1 VAGQTPVRDLLRERQ
16 FALLVS
22 ARTLS
27 MLAVAFAPVALAFGI
42 LDLPGATPT
51 TLSVV
56 LAAESVAVVLFILV
70 GGVVADRYPRHR
82 VLQAAE
88 WVNALAHAALA
99 VMVGTERAPLWGL
112 VAAAVVSGTATAT
125 VWPALTGIV
134 PEVVPQEHLQQGNAL
149 LALGTNIAR
158 VTGLVAGGIVV
169 AAVGGGWALA
179 VASASFAC
187 SGVLVALM
195 RLPAR
200 RAAASPE
207 PALERPGNAPEGS
220 GPEPSSSGL
229 GDLRDGWDEFRSR
242 QWLWVVV
249 LQFSVLVMVFQA
261 AHLVLGPVVAREEL
275 GGPTAW
281 TAVLTGEAVGLVV
294 GVLVAM
300 RLRPRRPILLGV
312 LLTLGA
318 APPYLLLGASAPLWV
333 VVASAF
339 VLGMCFDLFGI
350 LWQTTM
356 QRVIPPA
363 SLSRVSSYDAMGSM
377 LLGPLGLVLAGP
389 AAEHVGAHRALV
401 VCGVVMVVTTLGALA
416 SPGVR
421 NLVAPGPLQADPKS
435 QTSGL
440 GPLQPD
446 PKSQTSGLGV
456 DSAPRS
462 GTSGARDS

>member
-1 VAGQTPVRDLLRERQ
+1 VADQTPVRDLLRERQ

-56 LAAESVAVVLFILV
+56 LAAESLAMVLFILV

-82 VLQAAE
+82 VLQVAE

-134 PEVVPQEHLQQGNAL
+134 PEVVPREQLQQGNAV

-169 AAVGGGWALA
+169 AGVGGGWALA
-179 VASASFAC
+179 IASAAFAC

-195 RLPAR
+195 RLPSR
-200 RAAASPE
+200 RPAAVPGSDTASGTT
-207 PALERPGNAPEGS
+207 AVTA
-220 GPEPSSSGL
+220 SSSVWA
-229 GDLRDGWDEFRSR
+229 DLRDGWDEFRSR

-249 LQFSVLVMVFQA
+249 VQFSVLVMVFQA

-281 TAVLTGEAVGLVV
+281 TAVLTGEAVGLIV

-363 SLSRVSSYDAMGSM
+363 ALSRVSSYDAMGSM

-389 AAEHVGAHRALV
+389 AAEHVGVHRALV
-401 VCGVVMVVTTLGALA
+401 VCGVVMVVTTLGALL

-421 NLVAPGPLQADPKS
+421 GLVAPGPAAVAVPVGPPEVDP
-435 QTSGL
+435 L
-440 GPLQPD
+440 APLP
-446 PKSQTSGLGV
+446 
-456 DSAPRS
+456 
-462 GTSGARDS
+462 

>member
-1 VAGQTPVRDLLRERQ
+1 MDQQTPVRDLLRERQ
-16 FALLVS
+16 FALLAS

-51 TLSVV
+51 TLSTV

-82 VLQAAE
+82 VLQVAE

-112 VAAAVVSGTATAT
+112 VAAAMVSGTATAT
-125 VWPALTGIV
+125 VWPALTGII
-134 PEVVPQEHLQQGNAL
+134 PEVVPPEHLQQGNAV
-149 LALGTNIAR
+149 LALGNNIAR
-158 VTGLVAGGIVV
+158 VAGLVAGGIVV
-169 AAVGGGWALA
+169 AGVGGGWALA
-179 VASASFAC
+179 IASASFAC

-200 RAAASPE
+200 ATSSAAGA
-207 PALERPGNAPEGS
+207 
-220 GPEPSSSGL
+220 SSSVL
-229 GDLRDGWDEFRSR
+229 ADLRDGWDEFRSR

-249 LQFSVLVMVFQA
+249 VQFSVLVMVFQA
-261 AHLVLGPVVAREEL
+261 AHLVLGPVVARAEL
-275 GGPTAW
+275 GGPKAW
-281 TAVLTGEAVGLVV
+281 TAVLTGEAVGLIV

-339 VLGMCFDLFGI
+339 VLGLCFDLFGI

-356 QRVIPPA
+356 QRLVPPA
-363 SLSRVSSYDAMGSM
+363 ALSRVSSYDAMGSL

-401 VCGVVMVVTTLGALA
+401 VCGVVMVVTTLGALT

-421 NLVAPGPLQADPKS
+421 NLVAPGPLEPGPLEPGPLAPDPLAPGPKS

-440 GPLQPD
+440 GA
-446 PKSQTSGLGV
+446 GNG
-456 DSAPRS
+456 PRS
-462 GTSGARDS
+462 GTSEVEGA

>member
-1 VAGQTPVRDLLRERQ
+1 VRDLLRERQ

-82 VLQAAE
+82 VLQVAE

-99 VMVGTERAPLWGL
+99 LMVGTQRAPLWGL

-134 PEVVPQEHLQQGNAL
+134 PEVVPSEHLQQGNAV

-169 AAVGGGWALA
+169 AGVGGGWALA
-179 VASASFAC
+179 IASLSFAC

-195 RLPAR
+195 RLPGR
-200 RAAASPE
+200 PAAGAQSG
-207 PALERPGNAPEGS
+207 PGGS
-220 GPEPSSSGL
+220 GSVL
-229 GDLRDGWDEFRSR
+229 TDLRDGWDEFRSR

-249 LQFSVLVMVFQA
+249 VQFSVLVMVFQA

-275 GGPTAW
+275 GGPSAW
-281 TAVLTGEAVGLVV
+281 TAVLTGEAVGLIA

-312 LLTLGA
+312 ALTLGA
-318 APPYLLLGASAPLWV
+318 APPYLLLGASAPLAV

-339 VLGMCFDLFGI
+339 VLGLCFDLFGI

-356 QRVIPPA
+356 QRVVPPA

-389 AAEHVGAHRALV
+389 AAEHVGAHKALV
-401 VCGVVMVVTTLGALA
+401 ACGVVMVLTTLGALA
-416 SPGVR
+416 APGVR
-421 NLVAPGPLQADPKS
+421 NLVAPGPVATGPGATEAPEDAAAP
-435 QTSGL
+435 GL
-440 GPLQPD
+440 RPL
-446 PKSQTSGLGV
+446 
-456 DSAPRS
+456 A
-462 GTSGARDS
+462 

>member
-1 VAGQTPVRDLLRERQ
+1 MADQTPVRDLLRERQ

-51 TLSVV
+51 TLSTV
-56 LAAESVAVVLFILV
+56 LAAESIAVVLFILV

-82 VLQAAE
+82 VLQVAE

-99 VMVGTERAPLWGL
+99 VMVGTEHAPLWGL
-112 VAAAVVSGTATAT
+112 AAAAVVSGTATAT

-134 PEVVPQEHLQQGNAL
+134 PEVVPPEHLQQGNAV

-158 VTGLVAGGIVV
+158 VAGLVAGGIVV
-169 AAVGGGWALA
+169 AGVGGGWALA
-179 VASASFAC
+179 IASASFAC
-187 SGVLVALM
+187 SGLLVALM

-200 RAAASPE
+200 PALVAAARSG
-207 PALERPGNAPEGS
+207 ASGSGAPEGAVS
-220 GPEPSSSGL
+220 GKAGSNSAL
-229 GDLRDGWDEFRSR
+229 ADLRDGWDEFRSR

-249 LQFSVLVMVFQA
+249 VQFSVLVMVFQA

-281 TAVLTGEAVGLVV
+281 TAVLTGEAVGLIV

-339 VLGMCFDLFGI
+339 VLGLCFDLFGI

-356 QRVIPPA
+356 QRVVPPA
-363 SLSRVSSYDAMGSM
+363 ALSRVSSYDAMGSM

-421 NLVAPGPLQADPKS
+421 NLVAPGPAAVALPVGNPEVDPVA
-435 QTSGL
+435 
-440 GPLQPD
+440 PLP
-446 PKSQTSGLGV
+446 
-456 DSAPRS
+456 
-462 GTSGARDS
+462 

>member
-1 VAGQTPVRDLLRERQ
+1 
-16 FALLVS
+16 
-22 ARTLS
+22 

-51 TLSVV
+51 TLSTV
-56 LAAESVAVVLFILV
+56 LAAESIAVVLFILV

-82 VLQAAE
+82 VLQVAE

-99 VMVGTERAPLWGL
+99 VMVGTEHAPLWGL
-112 VAAAVVSGTATAT
+112 AAAAVVSGTATAT

-134 PEVVPQEHLQQGNAL
+134 PEVVPPEHLQQGNAV

-158 VTGLVAGGIVV
+158 VAGLVAGGIVV
-169 AAVGGGWALA
+169 AGVGGGWALA
-179 VASASFAC
+179 IASASFAC
-187 SGVLVALM
+187 SGLLVALM

-200 RAAASPE
+200 PAPAAGVSGAAGSGAAASGT
-207 PALERPGNAPEGS
+207 AGPGSVLA
-220 GPEPSSSGL
+220 
-229 GDLRDGWDEFRSR
+229 DLRDGWDEFRSR

-249 LQFSVLVMVFQA
+249 VQFSVLVMVFQA
-261 AHLVLGPVVAREEL
+261 AHLVLGPVVARDEL

-281 TAVLTGEAVGLVV
+281 TAVLTGEAVGLIV

-339 VLGMCFDLFGI
+339 VLGLCFDLFGI

-356 QRVIPPA
+356 QRLVPPA
-363 SLSRVSSYDAMGSM
+363 ALSRVSSYDAMGSL

-401 VCGVVMVVTTLGALA
+401 VCGVVMVVTTLGALT
-416 SPGVR
+416 SPG
-421 NLVAPGPLQADPKS
+421 
-435 QTSGL
+435 
-440 GPLQPD
+440 
-446 PKSQTSGLGV
+446 
-456 DSAPRS
+456 
-462 GTSGARDS
+462 

>member
-1 VAGQTPVRDLLRERQ
+1 MRDLLRERQ

-82 VLQAAE
+82 VLQVAE
-88 WVNALAHAALA
+88 WVNAVAHAALA

-134 PEVVPQEHLQQGNAL
+134 PEVVPQEHLQQGNAV
-149 LALGTNIAR
+149 LALGTNVAR
-158 VTGLVAGGIVV
+158 VTGLVSGGIVV
-169 AAVGGGWALA
+169 AGVGGGWALA
-179 VASASFAC
+179 IASAAFAC

-195 RLPAR
+195 RLPSR
-200 RAAASPE
+200 RPAAA
-207 PALERPGNAPEGS
+207 PGPGRTSDGDTTSAGA
-220 GPEPSSSGL
+220 SSSVWA
-229 GDLRDGWDEFRSR
+229 DLRDGWDEFRSR

-249 LQFSVLVMVFQA
+249 VQFSVLVMVFQA

-281 TAVLTGEAVGLVV
+281 TAVLTGEAVGLIV

-339 VLGMCFDLFGI
+339 VLGVCFDLFGI

-356 QRVIPPA
+356 QRVVPPA

-389 AAEHVGAHRALV
+389 AAEHVGAHKALV
-401 VCGVVMVVTTLGALA
+401 VCGIVMVVTTLGALL

-421 NLVAPGPLQADPKS
+421 GLVAPGPLQPVPDPDPDLVPKS
-435 QTSGL
+435 QISGH
-440 GPLQPD
+440 P
-446 PKSQTSGLGV
+446 
-456 DSAPRS
+456 A
-462 GTSGARDS
+462 A